1 MGPRP
6 GPIEPSSN
14 PVPGVPDPTLPGT
27 PGPTFPTPDAP
38 PTSPGPVTLREVPSP
53 AYQAAAE
60 PAQSP
65 RDAGADSS
73 LSDAARLP
81 PEIPDAIPTDAAK
94 TLQP

>member
-6 GPIEPSSN
+6 GPTEPASN
-14 PVPGVPDPTLPGT
+14 PVPGVPEPTLPGK

-38 PTSPGPVTLREVPSP
+38 PTSSGPVTLREAPSP
-53 AYQAAAE
+53 SYQAVAE

-65 RDAGADSS
+65 RDGGADSS
-73 LSDAARLP
+73 LSDAATLP

-94 TLQP
+94 TLR